1 MTYSFRFIL
10 AMGLLLMLS
19 ALTACYEQ
27 SSTGYHNDYQIG
39 QYTSPAKGYSSNSY
53 WIEGPEGVV
62 LIDTQFLPSAA
73 LEAVSIAESVSGK
86 SVVMAIV
93 LDANPDRFNG
103 VQILTRRGI
112 RVVSAKLVTDQISEA
127 HNKTWPVFHPRLSPD
142 YPDQLVLPEVAWT
155 ETTDFSAA
163 GLNFRAY
170 VIRQGVSKSHLL
182 IELDSHLFTGN
193 LVVNKYHPWPGGDTR
208 QWLLRLDEI
217 AQHIAPRVIYPGRGY
232 PMQGD
237 VLIKQQ
243 GQYLRDL
250 QQAVA
255 RVYTGGEISELDKQD
270 ITQAMIKSYPH
281 YGLDRFLRYL
291 VPAEWKQLREHD
303 HHMMGK

>member
-1 MTYSFRFIL
+1 MTFQYRLLL
-10 AMGLLLMLS
+10 AAGLLIMLS

-27 SSTGYHNDYQIG
+27 SSTGYHNDFQIG
-39 QYTSPAKGYSSNSY
+39 QYISSAKGYNTNSY

-93 LDANPDRFNG
+93 LGASPDRFNG
-103 VQILTRRGI
+103 VQILTERGI
-112 RVVSAKLVTDQISEA
+112 PVVSAIPVIDQITEA

-142 YPDQLVLPEVAWT
+142 YPDQLVLPKVAWT

-182 IELDSHLFTGN
+182 IELDGHLFTGN
-193 LVVNKYHPWPGGDTR
+193 LVVNKYHPWPGGDSR
-208 QWLLRLDEI
+208 QWLQRLDEI
-217 AQHIAPRVIYPGRGY
+217 AQHIEPRVIYPGRGY

-243 GQYLRDL
+243 SQYLKGL

-270 ITQAMIKSYPH
+270 ITQAMNKSYPH

-291 VPAEWKQLREHD
+291 VPAEWKQSREHD
-303 HHMMGK
+303 HQMMAK